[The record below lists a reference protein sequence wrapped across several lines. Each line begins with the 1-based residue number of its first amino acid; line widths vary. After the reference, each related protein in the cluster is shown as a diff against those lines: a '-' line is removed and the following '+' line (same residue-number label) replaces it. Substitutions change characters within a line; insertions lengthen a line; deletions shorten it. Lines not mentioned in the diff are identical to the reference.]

1 MFTKRQLLW
10 TMPLAVAM
18 LAAGCGG
25 EDSAGLSPTSF
36 SSSSNQTSNGG
47 LATLTAEQKETVAA
61 ACGFLQN
68 GDGVTVTIG
77 GPPPPGAPPPTKVI
91 EGEPG
96 RVGGPDH
103 NPPGPPPTGVDD
115 VLVGGSIDLVTGSC
129 PSITFTIFVNVVR
142 TNGSTTFGDGS
153 CATVKAGNRV
163 GVVGT
168 AQTDGSVLA
177 SCVAT
182 GI

>member
-1 MFTKRQLLW
+1 MFTKRQFLW

-36 SSSSNQTSNGG
+36 SSSTSQASNSG
-47 LATLTAEQKETVAA
+47 LATLTAEQNETVAA
-61 ACGFLQN
+61 ACGFLHN

-77 GPPPPGAPPPTKVI
+77 GPPPPGAPPPTTVVG
-91 EGEPG
+91 GEPG
-96 RVGGPDH
+96 RGGGLGQG
-103 NPPGPPPTGVDD
+103 PPGPPPAGAD
-115 VLVGGSIDLVTGSC
+115 VALFGGSVDQVTGSC
-129 PSITFTIFVNVVR
+129 PSITFTIFGNVVH
-142 TNGSTTFGDGS
+142 TNGSTAFGDGS
-153 CATVKAGNRV
+153 CASLKAGDQV